1 MKYCMSSVC
10 HYSSTYSYNVLIF
23 LVVIVVVIL
32 VLVVVVAAANVVII
46 LGVGLD
52 LLQDLNELTSYPYIV
67 SICSQFIKHKGRL
80 DEIVRN
86 KNNHQALIYCIIHAN
101 QK

>member
-1 MKYCMSSVC
+1 MKYCMGSVC

-23 LVVIVVVIL
+23 LVVIVVV
-32 VLVVVVAAANVVII
+32 VVAAANVVII
-46 LGVGLD
+46 FGVGLD
-52 LLQDLNELTSYPYIV
+52 LLQDLIELNSYPYIV

-86 KNNHQALIYCIIHAN
+86 KNNHLH
-101 QK
+101 